1 MICSSWSHYKLPMS
15 FLIMKEWLYLARV
28 LEESTEN
35 FLLACQA
42 TNTRRR
48 TNHKVCNWIHGSVD
62 WGQETETA
70 QPMKQWQ
77 RLDCTLIDRL
87 PLQSV
92 QCRYRVYC
100 TCTTTCITLFR
111 LLPTVYHEYVYCI
124 SVYIHPSRPIN
135 SISLSHGTHKT
146 R

>member
-77 RLDCTLIDRL
+77 RLDCTLMPVCRC
-87 PLQSV
+87 S
-92 QCRYRVYC
+92 QCSAAIGS
-100 TCTTTCITLFR
+100 TAHAQQLASLW